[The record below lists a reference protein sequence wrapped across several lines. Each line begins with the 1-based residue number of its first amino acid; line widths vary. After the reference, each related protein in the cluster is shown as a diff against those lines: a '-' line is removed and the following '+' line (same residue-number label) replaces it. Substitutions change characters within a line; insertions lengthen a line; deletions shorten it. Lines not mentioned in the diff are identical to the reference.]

1 MRMEITMEK
10 QRAILES
17 VIKEEI
23 DFISYVDLADG
34 VVHTIVT
41 NEETDVMPPADGDY
55 QKVNDMAIS
64 KYVHPEDREMCDR
77 EFRLERLQENL
88 KNKDRFVIS
97 YRLLCGEKYRR
108 KSMNIH
114 YYDKTKTTLVFVR
127 RDVTD
132 SYEEEQSHRKEI
144 YDAMMEAKRADRSK
158 SEFLERMSHEIRT
171 PLNSII
177 GLSYLSRA
185 NLGDEKKVLE
195 NFDKIEMSAQFLRSC
210 MDDILNLSLL
220 ESGRVAFHEESTD
233 FETFLTNIEEE
244 FAGKAQEKNISF
256 SMQKRG
262 SFADQYLFDREKLNE
277 VLSAI
282 LENAIKYTPPEGNV
296 FFIIELFTRGEQ
308 ETIFRFEIRDNGIG
322 MEQSFLPH
330 IFDAFAQEDDRNTT
344 LSGGTGLG
352 LAISKN
358 IIDFMGGKIDVYSEK
373 GQGSAF
379 IVTVPLKTAKEG
391 RRRTERTTYQAYDF
405 SGKRVLLVED
415 NEINI
420 EITRNIL
427 IHKNFMVD
435 VAENGKEGVERF
447 LKNEPGHYDV
457 ILMDIRMPVMD
468 GLAATRCIR
477 KADHPDSKTV
487 PIVAMTANVF
497 EEDVKKSFEA
507 GMNAHLSKPVDIRQ
521 MYAVLDE
528 LVNGDG
534 LSEV

>member
-1 MRMEITMEK
+1 MGITMEK

-34 VVHTIVT
+34 MVHTIVT
-41 NEETDVMPPADGDY
+41 NEDADVMPPIDGDY
-55 QKVNDMAIS
+55 QKVNDMAIPE
-64 KYVHPEDREMCDR
+64 YVHPEDRERCGR
-77 EFRLERLQENL
+77 EFRLEHLQENL
-88 KNKDRFVIS
+88 QKKEHLVIN
-97 YRLLCGEKYRR
+97 YRLLCGGEYRR

-132 SYEEEQSHRKEI
+132 NYEEEQNRQREI
-144 YDAMMEAKRADRSK
+144 YDAMLAAKRADRSK

-233 FETFLTNIEEE
+233 FEAFLTHIEKE
-244 FAGKAQEKNISF
+244 FSDKAQEKKISF
-256 SMQKRG
+256 SVQRRG

-277 VLSAI
+277 ALSAI
-282 LENAIKYTPPEGNV
+282 LENAVKYTQPEGSV

-322 MEQSFLPH
+322 MEQNFLPH

-352 LAISKN
+352 LTISKN

-373 GQGSAF
+373 GKGSAF
-379 IVTVPLKTAKEG
+379 VVTVPLKTAKED
-391 RRRTERTTYQAYDF
+391 RRRTERTTYQEYDF

-435 VAENGKEGVERF
+435 IAENGKAGVEQI
-447 LKNEPGHYDV
+447 LKHEPGYYDV

-477 KADHPDSKTV
+477 ESDHSDSKTV

-497 EEDVKKSFEA
+497 EEDVKKSFDA
-507 GMNAHLSKPVDIRQ
+507 GMNAHLSKPVDIKQ

-528 LVNGDG
+528 LVTGDG
-534 LSEV
+534 LL